1 MICGRFGG
9 NWPPDNDFHEKIE
22 ECATMPISIAMAGK
36 GGTGKTT
43 VSGMLIKYLVSRG
56 RTPVLAV
63 DADAN
68 ANLNEVLGLEVTETL
83 GNAREEMK
91 KGVVPSGMTKD
102 VFMSMKLEQAIM
114 EQQGFDL
121 VVMGQPEGAGCYCAA
136 NTLLAGFLER
146 LSGNYPYLIMD
157 NEAGME
163 HLSRLTTK
171 NVDVLLIVTDTSRRG
186 LQAGLR
192 INQLAK
198 DLNIGVGKSFIII
211 NQAKSD
217 PSETV
222 KSMIDNNG
230 LELAGI
236 IPDDEQ
242 VYEFDMEGRPTID
255 IDEGSPAMQAAYSIF
270 DQIIP

>member
-1 MICGRFGG
+1 
-9 NWPPDNDFHEKIE
+9 
-22 ECATMPISIAMAGK
+22 MPISIAMAGK

-43 VSGMLIKYLVSRG
+43 VSGMLIKYLVSREK
-56 RTPVLAV
+56 TPVLAV

-192 INQLAK
+192 IHQLAK

-222 KSMIDNNG
+222 TSMIDSNG

-236 IPDDEQ
+236 IPDDEL

-255 IDEGSPAMQAAYSIF
+255 IDASSPAMQAAYSIF
-270 DQIIP
+270 DKIIP

>member
-1 MICGRFGG
+1 
-9 NWPPDNDFHEKIE
+9 
-22 ECATMPISIAMAGK
+22 MPVSIAMAGK

-43 VSGMLIKYLVSRG
+43 VSGMLIKYLVDRG
-56 RTPVLAV
+56 KAPVLAV

-91 KGVVPSGMTKD
+91 KGDVPSGMTKD
-102 VFMSMKLEQAIM
+102 VFISMKLEQAVM

-136 NTLLAGFLER
+136 NTLLSGFLDR
-146 LSGNYPYLIMD
+146 LSGNYPYVVMD

-171 NVDVLLIVTDTSRRG
+171 NVEVLLIVTDTSRRG

-192 INQLAK
+192 IHKLAQ
-198 DLNIGVGKSFIII
+198 DLKLGVGKSYIVI
-211 NQAKSD
+211 NQAKAD
-217 PSETV
+217 PSVEV
-222 KSMIDNNG
+222 KKMIADGG
-230 LELAGI
+230 LELAGV

-242 VYEFDMEGRPTID
+242 VYEFDMDGRPTIE
-255 IDEGSPAMQAAYSIF
+255 IEGDNPALKAAYAIF
-270 DQIIP
+270 DQIVP

>member
-1 MICGRFGG
+1 
-9 NWPPDNDFHEKIE
+9 
-22 ECATMPISIAMAGK
+22 MPVSIAMAGK

-43 VSGMLIKYLVSRG
+43 VSGMLIKYLVSKG
-56 RTPVLAV
+56 KSPVIAV

-91 KGVVPSGMTKD
+91 KGIVPSGMTKD
-102 VFMSMKLEQAIM
+102 VFISMKLEQAVM
-114 EQQGFDL
+114 EQTGFDL

-146 LSGNYPYLIMD
+146 LADNYPYLVMD

-171 NVDVLLIVTDTSRRG
+171 NMDLLLIVTDTSRRG

-192 INQLAK
+192 IHKLAK
-198 DLNIGVGKSFIII
+198 DLNLGVGKSYIII

-217 PSETV
+217 PTAEVMEILADS
-222 KSMIDNNG
+222 G
-230 LELAGI
+230 LELAGV
-236 IPDDEQ
+236 IPEDEQ
-242 VYEFDMEGRPTID
+242 VYEFDLNGRPTID
-255 IDEGSPAMQAAYSIF
+255 IDETNPALAAAYSIF
-270 DQIIP
+270 DRIIP

>member
-1 MICGRFGG
+1 
-9 NWPPDNDFHEKIE
+9 
-22 ECATMPISIAMAGK
+22 MPISIAMAGK

-43 VSGMLIKYLVSRG
+43 VSGMLIKYLVQQGKS
-56 RTPVLAV
+56 PVLAV

-68 ANLNEVLGLEVTETL
+68 ANLNEVLGLEVTDTL

-91 KGVVPSGMTKD
+91 KGIVPSGMTKD
-102 VFMSMKLEQAIM
+102 VFMSMRLEQAIL
-114 EQQGFDL
+114 EHDGFDL

-146 LSGNYPYLIMD
+146 LSRNYPYLVMD

-192 INQLAK
+192 IHQLAR
-198 DLNIGVGKSFIII
+198 DLNLGVEKSFIII
-211 NQAKSD
+211 NQAKGA

-222 KSMIDNNG
+222 LQMLEKSG
-230 LELAGI
+230 LELAGV
-236 IPDDEQ
+236 IPEDEA
-242 VYEFDMEGRPTID
+242 VYEYDLNGRPTID
-255 IDEGSPAMQAAYSIF
+255 LDDGNPALKSAFAIF
-270 DQIIP
+270 DRIIP